1 MIDTHTHLY
10 LNDSFPDGGM
20 AAVDRAV
27 KAGIEI
33 MVLPAI
39 DRESLEPLLS
49 LNAARPNH
57 TAIAIGLHPTEV
69 EPNWREELCEILHFS
84 ADHNIVGIGETGI
97 DLHWETKYLHR
108 QMDAFGE
115 QIQIAVD
122 KKLPVIV
129 HSRDAID
136 ETAELI
142 KSFGSCQP
150 SFVFHSFTSGIR
162 DAEKLLESAPDAYFG
177 INGVITFKNAK
188 ELREAI
194 ERIDMGRIVVE
205 TDSPF
210 LAPVPYRGQTNE
222 SSYIPYIIKTL
233 AQIKNLPEEEV
244 KRITTENAL
253 RLFPRL
259 NHS

>member
-27 KAGIEI
+27 EAGIDM

-39 DRESLEPLLS
+39 DRESVGPLLA
-49 LNAARPNH
+49 LNAARPEN
-57 TAIAIGLHPTEV
+57 TAVAMGLHPTEA
-69 EPNWREELCEILHFS
+69 ESDWRAELREILDRG
-84 ADHNIVGIGETGI
+84 ADCNIVGIGETGI
-97 DLHWETKYLHR
+97 DLHWETRYLHR

-122 KKLPVIV
+122 RELPVIV

-136 ETAELI
+136 ETAEVI
-142 KSFGSCQP
+142 RSFGGSQP
-150 SFVFHSFTSGIR
+150 SFVFHSFTSGLG
-162 DAEKLLESAPDAYFG
+162 DAEKLLESAPDAFFG
-177 INGVITFKNAK
+177 INGVVTFKNAK
-188 ELREAI
+188 ELREAV

-222 SSYIPYIIKTL
+222 SSYIPYIIKTV